1 MDPQLA
7 LELLTQPW
15 LAGAALGILILLWWM
30 LRRGRRQTHQAATA
44 DSERF
49 AQRRARANE
58 GTTPTSAA
66 TAPSA
71 PEVTPS
77 SALQTPTTEPKAE
90 ADTVSG
96 SRWMQSG
103 IPTGD
108 ASEVSDSELAVWGP
122 TAIMSALDE
131 AAAMPGQTD
140 PKPPTG
146 A

>member
-1 MDPQLA
+1 MDPLLA
-7 LELLTQPW
+7 LDLLTQPW
-15 LAGAALGILILLWWM
+15 LTGAALAILILLWWM
-30 LRRGRRQTHQAATA
+30 LRRGRRRPPQGATA

-58 GTTPTSAA
+58 SVTPTSVA
-66 TAPSA
+66 TPPSA
-71 PEVTPS
+71 PEVTPT

-90 ADTVSG
+90 VDTVSG
-96 SRWMQSG
+96 SRWMQSR

-131 AAAMPGQTD
+131 AAALPGQTD